1 MAKITESTLENFEAT
16 EGRATGNTT
25 RLIDNAIQIIFS
37 GKICVVK
44 DHHKDSN
51 CDRDL
56 FKKVLRRLRVEH
68 GLYMHDVPPAR
79 TIRADAFTLEIEL
92 L

>member
-37 GKICVVK
+37 GKVCVVR
-44 DHHKDSN
+44 DCGENQDSE
-51 CDRDL
+51 L

-68 GLYMHDVPPAR
+68 GLYMHDVPPAKI
-79 TIRADAFTLEIEL
+79 IRADIFTLEIEL